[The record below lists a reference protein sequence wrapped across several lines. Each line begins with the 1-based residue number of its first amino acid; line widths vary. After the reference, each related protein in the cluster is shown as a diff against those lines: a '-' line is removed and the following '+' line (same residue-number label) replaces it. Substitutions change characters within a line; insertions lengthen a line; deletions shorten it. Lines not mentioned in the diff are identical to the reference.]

1 MVHFAVTPVGRD
13 QLTLFTEKLD
23 DIIDD
28 DHPFDCLTTFSRRL
42 TGRRGESYVLTRGQ
56 PPIHPRYLAGAILY
70 GIMKRIRSSRALEEA
85 IQIRIDFRCLFMA

>member
-1 MVHFAVTPVGRD
+1 MVHFAVPPVGRD

-28 DHPFDCLTTFSRRL
+28 DHPVRL
-42 TGRRGESYVLTRGQ
+42 LDDILEKIDWTAWGEFLRVTRGQ

-70 GIMKRIRSSRALEEA
+70 GIMKRIAPRVPSRSHPDS
-85 IQIRIDFRCLFMA
+85 D